1 MEKGRAMEKNR
12 VKAKME
18 AGEKVIGTFFA
29 LDSVPAVEVLAN
41 LGYDLIMIDTEH
53 GPFDVETAE
62 KFVIASEAAG
72 ITPFVRIK
80 DTTRGSVLK
89 MLDIGARGLLVP
101 YIKTPEQVRDVISYG
116 KYRPLGDRGFGPG
129 RAAGYATDPKIINN
143 IEEYFSFANSENLVI
158 PQCETV
164 EALERIEEIADI
176 DGVAGIFI
184 GPFDLSISMGIPR
197 KFGEPV
203 FIEAMKKVVKACHD
217 RGKFAWILA
226 GTPEDAEYKFS
237 LGFDG
242 VLNMDLSLF
251 RAGAAAFI
259 DGTKERL

>member
-1 MEKGRAMEKNR
+1 MEKNR

-18 AGEKVIGTFFA
+18 AGEKVVGTFFA
-29 LDSVPAVEVLAN
+29 LDSVPAVELLAK

-72 ITPFVRIK
+72 ITPFVRVK
-80 DTTRGSVLK
+80 DTTRGSILK

-101 YIKTPEQVRDVISYG
+101 FIKDPAQVKEVISYG

-129 RAAGYATDPKIINN
+129 RAAGYAVDPKIIGN
-143 IEEYFSFANSENLVI
+143 IEDYFSFSNSENLII

-176 DGVAGIFI
+176 EGVAGIFI

-197 KFGEPV
+197 QFGEPR
-203 FIEAMKKVVKACHD
+203 FIEAMKKVVKVCHE

-226 GTPEDAEYKFS
+226 GTPEDAEYKFG

-242 VLNMDLSLF
+242 VLNMDLTLF
-251 RAGAAAFI
+251 MNGASAFI
-259 DGTKERL
+259 NGVNEKLGK